1 MKVLLSVTFIY
12 LLQTSLLEGFTVRS
26 RNNQIRENASYLE
39 NPKQPSSFCS
49 ENCTFVI
56 NSESLITA
64 QKTFQK
70 FMEFKTSM
78 LLYLNIKTLN
88 FTLKP
93 DDQKKLNQFQEW
105 HWTLTENV
113 WYLGLPIDLDYAS
126 FHITYIGE
134 SRIRLNIDSLNSD
147 CCLIDD
153 AAIDQIRNRLWSDVF
168 SNESKA
174 LLCNRYF
181 EHQDWKRTFFV
192 ITTVWLGYDLFC
204 KGPDVDK
211 AHSEQTNASAS
222 LLIPILC
229 FYISMYYPIVN
240 KLIESEPVKRQL
252 EQIKRHLSDGMQ
264 LTDYLEGDSP
274 FGYRRG
280 VLRYFFVSK
289 LKDNDKISKFLPMHR
304 LNCIYCFLFLIYSLL
319 PMVLEV
325 IYDVEELKDFDSIY
339 KLGMPI
345 FNLTEQ
351 IKHFVKIDYRLQ
363 IAVSVIIIP
372 FISIANFLSYKRLSE
387 SQDFLIYLKWNS
399 WCLKTK
405 GKILFISCIIT
416 EDVDDV
422 INTIKTRCIG
432 ETDQVPETTNTENQE
447 QISAHEP
454 RIMKFINEFKKLQY
468 YSKFIKRL
476 SLILSKN
483 FWIHIW
489 TQSTT
494 TISCC
499 CFHKQRNCQVC
510 RRDSTSN
517 PFLVVLKYAIG
528 VIIFFPFN
536 CIFIILTCAFPT
548 LWLMVFMLT
557 FRLREI
563 FSSKYH
569 EDELSKC
576 CDFCISSSTPR
587 ANLQD
592 ETNESTPLIPKKT
605 CNWRL
610 VLLEIIIL
618 ILIDVPV
625 ILLLY
630 LQLSII
636 VLIVR
641 STMYIVFVAIAN
653 YDNLTSFVVAGI
665 TCTSYLGSFWKKFMD
680 KYTTILGII
689 FDEVR
694 VRNQPDIE
702 NNAKCKKYFVTEDCF
717 DYVID
722 HSFSIREEYFFV
734 LFKSVVTILFFI
746 VSMGILLGS
755 NFLDTAS
762 KLNNII
768 ELIMVIVAPHL
779 ILKFVE
785 TDSNASIQDHKKDI
799 KFHTNQYMNSK
810 ETNKNKTSD
819 KSNESITSEKNKEN
833 NTICFKQ
840 DLLTILCCCDPRCD
854 KGNTNKNVSV
864 EVVEEPTPETSRDI
878 KNETENLHVNITENI
893 EMETIVNLNDE
904 KNKDACTTVESS
916 KRVKPAAD
924 TTHANADAKA
934 VVT

>member
-26 RNNQIRENASYLE
+26 RNNQILENASYLE

-56 NSESLITA
+56 NSDSLITA

-70 FMEFKTSM
+70 FMEFKKSV

-93 DDQKKLNQFQEW
+93 GDQKKLNQFQEW

-147 CCLIDD
+147 CCLIND

-181 EHQDWKRTFFV
+181 EHQDWKITFFV

-229 FYISMYYPIVN
+229 FFISMYYPLVN
-240 KLIESEPVKRQL
+240 KLIESNPVGRQL
-252 EQIKRHLSDGMQ
+252 QQIEQNLSDGMQ
-264 LTDYLEGDSP
+264 LHLTDYLEGDSP
-274 FGYRRG
+274 FGYRRR
-280 VLRYFFVSK
+280 VLKYFFVSK
-289 LKDNDKISKFLPMHR
+289 LFKDNDEISKFLPMHR
-304 LNCIYCFLFLIYSLL
+304 LNCIYCFLFFIYSLL

-325 IYDVEELKDFDSIY
+325 TYDVEELKDFDSIY

-345 FNLTEQ
+345 FNFTEQ

-372 FISIANFLSYKRLSE
+372 FISIANFFSYKRLSE

-399 WCLKTK
+399 WCFKTK
-405 GKILFISCIIT
+405 EKIVCISCIIT

-422 INTIKTRCIG
+422 INTIKIRCIG

-447 QISAHEP
+447 KITTHAT

-468 YSKFIKRL
+468 YSKFIKRI

-489 TQSTT
+489 IQSTT
-494 TISCC
+494 TKSCC
-499 CFHKQRNCQVC
+499 YFSKQCNCQEN
-510 RRDSTSN
+510 STRN
-517 PFLVVLKYAIG
+517 PVLIVLKYAIG
-528 VIIFFPFN
+528 VFIFFPFN

-548 LWLMVFMLT
+548 LWLMVFILT

-569 EDELSKC
+569 EIEPSEC
-576 CDFCISSSTPR
+576 CDCCVSSSTPR

-592 ETNESTPLIPKKT
+592 ETNESTHLIQTVQHVPKKT
-605 CNWRL
+605 KNCNWRL
-610 VLLEIIIL
+610 VEIIRL
-618 ILIDVPV
+618 IFIDVPV

-653 YDNLTSFVVAGI
+653 YDNLTSFVVVGI
-665 TCTSYLGSFWKKFMD
+665 TCASYLGSFLTKFMD
-680 KYTTILGII
+680 KYTTILRII

-702 NNAKCKKYFVTEDCF
+702 NNAESENPTKSTSTDKKYFVTEDCF

-722 HSFSIREEYFFV
+722 HSFSVREEYFFV
-734 LFKSVVTILFFI
+734 LFKSVITILFFI
-746 VSMGILLGS
+746 VSIGILLGS
-755 NFLDTAS
+755 NVLDTAS

-799 KFHTNQYMNSK
+799 KFHTNQFMNSK
-810 ETNKNKTSD
+810 ETNKNNTSD
-819 KSNESITSEKNKEN
+819 KSNESIASGKNKEN
-833 NTICFKQ
+833 NSIWFI
-840 DLLTILCCCDPRCD
+840 LLTILCCCDPRCD
-854 KGNTNKNVSV
+854 KGDEDGKNVETKKKRKENTNKNVSV
-864 EVVEEPTPETSRDI
+864 EVVEVPTHETSRDI
-878 KNETENLHVNITENI
+878 NNETENLHVNITENI
-893 EMETIVNLNDE
+893 EMETIVI
-904 KNKDACTTVESS
+904 
-916 KRVKPAAD
+916 
-924 TTHANADAKA
+924 
-934 VVT
+934 